1 MNPQSI
7 FPKGYDVIYGLV
19 NNASF
24 KPDYDNNM
32 MRVHY
37 ERRVGKIGLDS
48 TEGWVATVDATDGYA
63 FVQRFEFEHGK
74 KYPENSSVEFWHNG
88 LGEFVA
94 WGKVNELPDDPKE
107 NPYNFESE
115 VLSPYAELGPGE
127 EYTYN
132 YEWYSARIPKDSPVI
147 ECNKIGVICEPLFAE
162 LKGNSLSLKGKFGV
176 FYSGIM
182 EVILLNADNQ
192 HLETLSPKLRA
203 TPLEPIDFSVL
214 SEQLQKVKMPDKA
227 LQIMIQ
233 LKDNKGELVG
243 QLAEA
248 KIITTN

>member
-19 NNASF
+19 NNASV
-24 KPDYDNNM
+24 KPDYDNNV

-63 FVQRFEFEHGK
+63 FVQRFEFEHGE

-147 ECNKIGVICEPLFAE
+147 ACSKIGVVCEPLFAE
-162 LKGNSLSLKGKFGV
+162 LEENSLSLKGKFGV
-176 FYSGIM
+176 FYNGTL
-182 EVILLNADNQ
+182 EVILLDADNK
-192 HLETLSPKLRA
+192 LTETLSPKLKV
-203 TPLEPIDFSVL
+203 TPLDPVNISAL
-214 SEQLQKVKMPDKA
+214 SQKLNSIKIPDKA
-227 LQIMIQ
+227 AQIVIQ
-233 LKDNKGELVG
+233 LKDDQGIVVG

-248 KIITTN
+248 KIITIN